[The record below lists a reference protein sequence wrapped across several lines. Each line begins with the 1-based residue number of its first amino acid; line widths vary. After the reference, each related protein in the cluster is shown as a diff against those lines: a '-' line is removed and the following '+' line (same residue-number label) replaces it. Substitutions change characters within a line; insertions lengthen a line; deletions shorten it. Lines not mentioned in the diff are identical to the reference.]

1 MTTSR
6 ILPSYWGIL
15 LCWCQLWVK
24 DLPWNW
30 GLKNGGG
37 QDETGGEHCQGS
49 GGFFSRPY
57 RKMQKKSRRAY
68 RIPHACNKNIDDARG
83 RIDYLANIPILYAN
97 HRHSNVETPA
107 RKRVVA
113 FSATSAKASAYSD
126 PPWKAW
132 HEPPQDISWG
142 NEIRPGNL
150 FKNITN
156 LMIFLKNIIHYMI
169 HPSNNWGGNKWQQRE
184 ISMV

>member
-1 MTTSR
+1 MHA
-6 ILPSYWGIL
+6 
-15 LCWCQLWVK
+15 
-24 DLPWNW
+24 
-30 GLKNGGG
+30 
-37 QDETGGEHCQGS
+37 GES
-49 GGFFSRPY
+49 FFGKY
-57 RKMQKKSRRAY
+57 TY
-68 RIPHACNKNIDDARG
+68 TVC
-83 RIDYLANIPILYAN
+83 AN
-97 HRHSNVETPA
+97 HRHVETPG

-132 HEPPQDISWG
+132 CEPPEDISWG
-142 NEIRPGNL
+142 NEISPGNL